1 MHKVLGGSFI
11 RWTDELT
18 IPLSRPSANRTR
30 RTPTLVS
37 YPESSLFLHHH
48 HQWLRQHANADP
60 TPKVG
65 QSPSNPILV
74 EPLYFQSTSEPIWS
88 VPDVFVRNHQIF
100 CYQLLFV
107 CLSFIFLLPLTNVC
121 FLFAFSSGE
130 LLPVLLYFFC
140 MLIWLFLL
148 WWLIAWH
155 VLRFVH
161 RFHTLRYLSLEF
173 QQWL

>member
-60 TPKVG
+60 TLEVG

-100 CYQLLFV
+100 CYHLLFV

-121 FLFAFSSGE
+121 FLFAFSSEGTF
-130 LLPVLLYFFC
+130 VCSSIFFLYAHLAFFIMVINRLVC
-140 MLIWLFLL
+140 STIC
-148 WWLIAWH
+148 A
-155 VLRFVH
+155 
-161 RFHTLRYLSLEF
+161 
-173 QQWL
+173 